1 MISEDSFSN
10 IKQKIVPITNLITYC
25 FSAFLGA
32 MVLWNLFTFRL
43 FAFGETDNPNDLR
56 TIIIIIFIASIIGC
70 FVRNRYYSADFFS
83 ISNSSFKRAS
93 EREKFDGAFCFSRY
107 LNNRNPRRKAVF
119 SFDFYMF
126 SGLLIY
132 LGSFFSEIL
141 FIVWKESLSKFSL
154 FTGFIACSLLSS
166 TVSMTLVMFL
176 SVFPVSGFFRFGR
189 KRMGESRSPFVR
201 YSFYLA
207 LFIIIVCAWIFS
219 VAFFGGSGF
228 ETFLKIS
235 FSGERLASPYVGELI
250 MFLIGFVPLHWAY
263 TLFVVPIKVWKLKGI
278 AGEG

>member
-1 MISEDSFSN
+1 
-10 IKQKIVPITNLITYC
+10 
-25 FSAFLGA
+25 
-32 MVLWNLFTFRL
+32 
-43 FAFGETDNPNDLR
+43 
-56 TIIIIIFIASIIGC
+56 
-70 FVRNRYYSADFFS
+70 
-83 ISNSSFKRAS
+83 
-93 EREKFDGAFCFSRY
+93 
-107 LNNRNPRRKAVF
+107 
-119 SFDFYMF
+119 MF

-154 FTGFIACSLLSS
+154 FTGFIACSLLSL
-166 TVSMTLVMFL
+166 TVSMILVMFL
-176 SVFPVSGFFRFGR
+176 SVFPVSSFFRFGR